1 MAGFLRVTG
10 VSLAAVGV
18 IFADSIPRRPQ
29 AGKVEILRTS
39 EIKPGMRGYAWTVFQ
54 GSEPEP
60 VPVEII
66 GLWKNVWGPKQDII
80 LAKLGGRARET
91 NVAGGMSGSPV
102 YVDDK
107 LVGAISLRMSVFSPD
122 AVCGITPIELMLEL
136 SDFDSS
142 QPADARTPDRAWVR
156 ERLEIPSELLARVSG
171 AGASLPAGLETPALV
186 PIETPLVFSGFHDS
200 VLREFGPLF
209 RQLGIAAVQ
218 GGAAGSLGD
227 PSPAPGWE
235 KALRP
240 GDAVAGVLVSGDMS
254 ITGLGTVTYNDG
266 RRVLAFG
273 HSFFNLGAVEMPMS
287 KAEVLMV
294 LSSSFQPT
302 KFANATEIVGAL
314 KQDRRS
320 GILGFLGTKAE
331 MIPVSVTVR
340 SLRDGNEALEVFR
353 ERRFRYHVF
362 VHQKWTPTLM
372 MLTLFNSIAGVN
384 DFGEESTFRLSGEV
398 ELEGGPSVRLMTMQA
413 PSEVPVPAPL
423 LLAGWVGD
431 RFNRLFLNAVKAPR
445 LKRVEVAVELL
456 PQRRVA
462 TIENAWAEQT
472 EVRPGDEIP
481 LKVFL
486 RPYRGER
493 LERRFTLRVPPGL
506 PKGDYQILLSD
517 ADTLNRLESAAG
529 RASRFLDLEQTVT
542 LLNRERANNNLYV
555 SLIKTSPTLY
565 FDDKTLPSLPAS
577 VWNVLQTGR
586 ATTRPL
592 AASRETVDEQAALP
606 FDFVISG
613 NYSLRIKVN

>member
-1 MAGFLRVTG
+1 VLG
-10 VSLAAVGV
+10 VLLA
-18 IFADSIPRRPQ
+18 DPLPRRPQ
-29 AGKVEILRTS
+29 AGKVEILRTT

-54 GSEPEP
+54 GGEPEP

-102 YVDDK
+102 YVEDK

-136 SDFDSS
+136 SEYDGS
-142 QPADARTPDRAWVR
+142 QPREARTPDRAWAPQ
-156 ERLEIPSELLARVSG
+156 RLEIPSELAARVMA
-171 AGASLPAGLETPALV
+171 AGAPAAFETPALV

-266 RRVLAFG
+266 QRILAFG
-273 HSFFNLGAVEMPMS
+273 HSFFNLGPVEMPMS

-320 GILGFLGTKAE
+320 GILGVLGAKAE

-340 SLRDGNEALEVFR
+340 SLREGSEALEVFK

-398 ELEGGPSVRLMTMQA
+398 ELEDGPSVRLMTMQA

-462 TIENAWAEQT
+462 TIETAWAEQT

-481 LKVFL
+481 VNVFL

-493 LERRFTLRVPPGL
+493 LERRFRLRIPPGL

-517 ADTLNRLESAAG
+517 AETLNRLEGAAG

-542 LLNRERANNNLYV
+542 LLNRERANNNLYI
-555 SLIKTSPTLY
+555 SLVKTSPTLY

-586 ATTRPL
+586 ASTRPL
-592 AASRETVDEQAALP
+592 AASRETVDEQAVLP

>member
-1 MAGFLRVTG
+1 M
-10 VSLAAVGV
+10 
-18 IFADSIPRRPQ
+18 
-29 AGKVEILRTS
+29 K
-39 EIKPGMRGYAWTVFQ
+39 GYAWTVFQ
-54 GSEPEP
+54 GAEPEP

-80 LAKLGGRARET
+80 LAKLGGKARET

-102 YVDDK
+102 YVDGK

-122 AVCGITPIELMLEL
+122 AVCGITPIELMLEI
-136 SDFDSS
+136 SDFDLS
-142 QPADARTPDRAWVR
+142 QPSDAVTPERAWAPQ
-156 ERLEIPSELLARVSG
+156 RLELPSELLAQVVQ
-171 AGASLPAGLETPALV
+171 AGAVPPLTLETPALV

-218 GGAAGSLGD
+218 GGAAGTLGE
-227 PSPAPGWE
+227 PSPAPGWQN
-235 KALRP
+235 ALHP

-254 ITGLGTVTYNDG
+254 VTGLGTVTYNDG
-266 RRVLAFG
+266 RRILAFG
-273 HSFFNLGAVEMPMS
+273 HPLFNLGPVAMPMS

-320 GILGFLGTKAE
+320 GILGILGAKAE

-340 SLRDGNEALEVFR
+340 SLTETHSVLK

-372 MLTLFNSIAGVN
+372 MLTLFNSVAGVN

-398 ELEGGPSVRLMTMQA
+398 ELEGGASVRLTTMQA
-413 PSEVPVPAPL
+413 PSELPVPAPM

-445 LKRVEVAVELL
+445 LKRVEVAVDLL

-462 TIENAWAEQT
+462 TIENAWAEQA
-472 EVRPGDEIP
+472 EVKPGDEVP

-493 LERRFTLRVPPGL
+493 LERRFTLRIPPGL

-517 ADTLNRLESAAG
+517 AETLNRLESAAG
-529 RASRFLDLEQTVT
+529 RANRFLDLEQTVS
-542 LLNRERANNNLYV
+542 LLNRERANNHLYV
-555 SLIKTSPTLY
+555 SLVKSSPTLY

-586 ATTRPL
+586 AATRPL
-592 AASRETVDEQAALP
+592 AASRETVDQQAALP

-613 NYSLRIKVN
+613 SYSLRIKVN